1 MMRYLLTDEF
11 GEDVISI
18 LEKID
23 CTENYVGMA
32 VAWALSESFIKFLER
47 TLEVFSSG
55 NVDAATQNRAIQK
68 IRDSYRVSDSDKAF
82 VNSLKR

>member
-18 LEKID
+18 LENID
-23 CTENYVGMA
+23 CTEYYVGMA
-32 VAWALSESFIKFLER
+32 VAWALSESFIKFRER

-68 IRDSYRVSDSDKAF
+68 SETHTVCPTAIKH
-82 VNSLKR
+82 L